1 MSMRI
6 FTLIYSVKYGV
17 PIAFPVPS
25 VTIGGG
31 GIANGDSV

>member
-1 MSMRI
+1 MSIKI
-6 FTLIYSVKYGV
+6 FTLIYSVEYSV